1 MKMKTL
7 AVAVAALACGTQ
19 TFAAEIY
26 NSDGT
31 SMAIGGY
38 VDVGLGEYFEEN
50 VEIHQVSPRINV
62 VGKHDIG
69 NGVTV
74 DAKGEWS
81 IKFLDG
87 GANSF
92 NTRLGYIGA
101 THAELGRVVAGTQWS
116 PYYDVAGVADMPI
129 AFANDFLYTS
139 DMYQLG
145 TGRAEKMLS
154 YSNAYEFG
162 NGFGF
167 GLGVGWQGQQTNDTT
182 SLEQVDENCTV
193 KCAVYEKTTKTKYD
207 DRGQIALSTEL
218 AGFGLGYTYSGGDVK
233 VAGKSESATSHVI
246 SANYGEYG
254 SGLYA
259 AIVYGKNKNFF
270 SYEVNGA
277 YPAYDKDV
285 DSESRIFEE
294 TTQLDGLLAYG
305 VNDWT
310 FSVNYESVEDDKASK
325 TLYSQSAIQAEYA
338 VTSAFYTFAGY
349 QFDLG
354 NDIGDKEND
363 WWTIGA
369 RYYF

>member
-19 TFAAEIY
+19 TFAAEIF

-31 SMAIGGY
+31 SMSIGGH
-38 VDVGLGEYFEEN
+38 VSVGLGEYFDEN

-62 VGKHDIG
+62 AGKHDIG

-74 DAKGEWS
+74 DAKGEWA
-81 IKFLDG
+81 LNYLNG

-92 NTRLGYIGA
+92 KTRLGYIGA
-101 THAELGRVVAGTQWS
+101 THAEYGRVVAGTQWS

-129 AFANDFLYTS
+129 AFANDFLYY
-139 DMYQLG
+139 DHGNLG
-145 TGRAEKMLS
+145 TGRANKMLS

-162 NGFGF
+162 DGFGF
-167 GLGVGWQGQQTNDTT
+167 GLGVGWQGKHGDYA
-182 SLEQVDENCTV
+182 S
-193 KCAVYEKTTKTKYD
+193 
-207 DRGQIALSTEL
+207 RGQIALSTEL
-218 AGFGLGYTYSGGDVK
+218 AGFGLGYTYSGGDV
-233 VAGKSESATSHVI
+233 KSESATSHVI

-259 AIVYGKNKNFF
+259 AIVYGMNDHFF
-270 SYEVNGA
+270 TYEGTTYA
-277 YPAYDKDV
+277 
-285 DSESRIFEE
+285 E
-294 TTQLDGLLAYG
+294 TVQLEGLLAYG

-325 TLYSQSAIQAEYA
+325 TLYSEAALQAEYA

-354 NDIGDKEND
+354 NDIGNKEND

>member
-31 SMAIGGY
+31 SMSIGGY
-38 VDVGLGEYFEEN
+38 VDVGIGEYFEEN
-50 VEIHQVSPRINV
+50 VGIHQVSPRINV
-62 VGKHDIG
+62 VGKQDIG

-74 DAKGEWS
+74 DAKGEWALNY
-81 IKFLDG
+81 LDG
-87 GANSF
+87 GDTSF
-92 NTRLGYIGA
+92 TTRLGYIGA

-129 AFANDFLYTS
+129 AFANDFLY
-139 DMYQLG
+139 YNHGNLG
-145 TGRAEKMLS
+145 TGRANKMLS

-162 NGFGF
+162 DGF
-167 GLGVGWQGQQTNDTT
+167 GLGLAVGWQG
-182 SLEQVDENCTV
+182 
-193 KCAVYEKTTKTKYD
+193 KYEGYD
-207 DRGQIALSTEL
+207 DRGQIALGTEL

-233 VAGKSESATSHVI
+233 VGTKSESATSHVI

-259 AIVYGKNKNFF
+259 AIVYGMNDHFF
-270 SYEVNGA
+270 T
-277 YPAYDKDV
+277 YDG
-285 DSESRIFEE
+285 
-294 TTQLDGLLAYG
+294 TTYAKTVQLDGLLAYG

-325 TLYSQSAIQAEYA
+325 TLYSESAIQAEYA

-354 NDIGDKEND
+354 NDIGNKKND